1 MWLQRHRKGKGLLVL
16 WRLHLWGNHSHRLLV
31 LFRWGV
37 LVPVL
42 SGEHWEGQDHLD
54 HQTDHPEEVMGMAQG
69 MGNPE
74 VVGPISG
81 AHHQLFSLVL

>member
-1 MWLQRHRKGKGLLVL
+1 M
-16 WRLHLWGNHSHRLLV
+16 
-31 LFRWGV
+31 
-37 LVPVL
+37 L
-42 SGEHWEGQDHLD
+42 SGEHWEEEDHLD

-69 MGNPE
+69 MGTPE